1 MKDSGSGPWEFDKL
15 DLSRIGINSIGVA
28 FALVAALAVHFSGG
42 YSGPFA
48 AAVGGATLLLCDLA
62 RRAAVQF
69 PLTAQDTASF
79 VRNCKYIGSGL
90 LVTYGPML
98 AGLLPVGWWAP
109 LVASLLPLA
118 LDALT
123 RYRRDNG
130 PSDDFQAT
138 PKPPGISLFSLL
150 LLCLTCACLTG
161 CNQVEAGGDVQAI
174 IKGGVKT
181 VQAGDYV
188 TLDASD
194 SQGSGLRYR
203 WQCMT
208 PRDGVEAL
216 RVIDGGKKCLPTTRA
231 GNWQIRL
238 TVWNAQ
244 GIDDE
249 TYDYVAVADCPPVP
263 SPVVPIPTPSPIVN
277 PDHVPVPPAPVVPVP
292 PVVVPEPVKPEPAV
306 TKFGLRADVVQWG
319 NAVQSV
325 DRVAEAQAISAA
337 LMQYATGVEGKYK
350 TTGYLLASYI
360 AGDVKKTLSAACGS
374 HLAEWMS
381 AFNGPLGDRLGAL
394 VTSGT
399 LLNASDWKFA
409 MIEIGEALQQVK
421 PL

>member
-79 VRNCKYIGSGL
+79 VRNCKYVGSGL

-98 AGLLPVGWWAP
+98 VGLLPVGWWAP

-118 LDALT
+118 LDALK
-123 RYRRDNG
+123 RFQRDNG
-130 PSDDFQAT
+130 PSDDFDTT
-138 PKPPGISLFSLL
+138 PKPPGISLFTL
-150 LLCLTCACLTG
+150 LLCLTCAGLMG
-161 CNQVEAGGDVQAI
+161 CNQVDAGGDVQAI
-174 IKGGVKT
+174 IKGGVKV

-203 WQCMT
+203 WQCMN

-263 SPVVPIPTPSPIVN
+263 SPVVPVPTPSP
-277 PDHVPVPPAPVVPVP
+277 DPVPAPRPVVPVP
-292 PVVVPEPVKPEPAV
+292 DPIVRPTPQPPVVPEPAV
-306 TKFGLRADVVQWG
+306 TKFGLRPDVVQWG

-325 DRVAEAQAISAA
+325 DRVTEAQAISAA
-337 LMQYATGVEGKYK
+337 LMQYAGTVEGKYK

-394 VTSGT
+394 VASGT
-399 LLNASDWKFA
+399 LSNASDWKLA
-409 MIEIGEALQQVK
+409 MTEIGEALLQVK